1 MNRSEIKSIIESI
14 MFAYGEPISIKELKQ
29 AINEDL
35 SPKEIEYMLNL
46 LKYEYEEQN
55 RGIQIIKLEDIYSN
69 ILQNGV
75 EPIEISK
82 PFLMKNGFVLK
93 KLLVTF
99 DEDKFDKFV
108 YLNDGFTIE
117 LYIPEKN
124 ACLNVARLIIH
135 KNNTGNMI
143 DVKLN
148 YVHELQQAFRMCNL
162 QYVADNFKI

>member
-1 MNRSEIKSIIESI
+1 MYALNDIVLYK
-14 MFAYGEPISIKELKQ
+14 GEPKRIVSLS
-29 AINEDL
+29 NEYV
-35 SPKEIEYMLNL
+35 ETY
-46 LKYEYEEQN
+46 
-55 RGIQIIKLEDIYSN
+55 IKLEDIYSN

-82 PFLMKNGFVLK
+82 PFLMKNNFVLK

-99 DEDKFDKFV
+99 DKDKFAKFV
-108 YLNDGFTIE
+108 YLNDGFTIK
-117 LYIPEKN
+117 LYISEKN
-124 ACLNVARLIIH
+124 DGLNVARLVIH
-135 KNNTGNMI
+135 KNGTGNMI

>member
-1 MNRSEIKSIIESI
+1 MYALNDIVLYK
-14 MFAYGEPISIKELKQ
+14 GEPKRIVSLS
-29 AINEDL
+29 NEYV
-35 SPKEIEYMLNL
+35 ETY
-46 LKYEYEEQN
+46 
-55 RGIQIIKLEDIYSN
+55 IKLEDIYFN

-82 PFLMKNGFVLK
+82 SFLMKNGFVLK

-99 DEDKFDKFV
+99 DEDKFTKFV

-117 LYIPEKN
+117 LYISEKD
-124 ACLNVARLIIH
+124 ADLNVARLVIH
-135 KNNTGNMI
+135 KNNVGNMI

>member
-1 MNRSEIKSIIESI
+1 MYALNDIVLYK
-14 MFAYGEPISIKELKQ
+14 GEPKRIVSLS
-29 AINEDL
+29 NEYV
-35 SPKEIEYMLNL
+35 ETY
-46 LKYEYEEQN
+46 
-55 RGIQIIKLEDIYSN
+55 IKLADIYSN

-99 DEDKFDKFV
+99 DEDKFAKFV
-108 YLNDGFTIE
+108 YLNDGFVIE
-117 LYIPEKN
+117 LYISEKN
-124 ACLNVARLIIH
+124 DGLNVARLVIH
-135 KNNTGNMI
+135 KNNAGNMI

>member
-1 MNRSEIKSIIESI
+1 MYALNDIVLYK
-14 MFAYGEPISIKELKQ
+14 GEPKRIVSLS
-29 AINEDL
+29 NEYV
-35 SPKEIEYMLNL
+35 ETY
-46 LKYEYEEQN
+46 
-55 RGIQIIKLEDIYSN
+55 IKLEDIYSN

-82 PFLMKNGFVLK
+82 PFLLKNGFVLK

-108 YLNDGFTIE
+108 YLNDGFVIE
-117 LYIPEKN
+117 LYISEKD
-124 ACLNVARLIIH
+124 ADLNVARLIIH
-135 KNNTGNMI
+135 KNGTGNMI

>member
-1 MNRSEIKSIIESI
+1 MYALNDIVLYK
-14 MFAYGEPISIKELKQ
+14 GEPKRIVSLSNEYVETYIK
-29 AINEDL
+29 I
-35 SPKEIEYMLNL
+35 
-46 LKYEYEEQN
+46 
-55 RGIQIIKLEDIYSN
+55 EDIYFN

-75 EPIEISK
+75 EPIEISNS
-82 PFLMKNGFVLK
+82 FLLKNGFVLK

-108 YLNDGFTIE
+108 YLNDGFVIE
-117 LYIPEKN
+117 LYISEKD
-124 ACLNVARLIIH
+124 ADLNVARLIIH
-135 KNNTGNMI
+135 KNGTGNMI

>member
-1 MNRSEIKSIIESI
+1 MYALNDIIL
-14 MFAYGEPISIKELKQ
+14 YKGEPKRIVSLS
-29 AINEDL
+29 NEYV
-35 SPKEIEYMLNL
+35 ETY
-46 LKYEYEEQN
+46 
-55 RGIQIIKLEDIYSN
+55 IKLEDIYSN

-99 DEDKFDKFV
+99 DEDKFAKFV
-108 YLNDGFTIE
+108 YLNDGFTIK
-117 LYIPEKN
+117 LYISEKN
-124 ACLNVARLIIH
+124 DGLNVARLVIH
-135 KNNTGNMI
+135 KNGTGNMI

>member
-1 MNRSEIKSIIESI
+1 MYALNDIVFYK
-14 MFAYGEPISIKELKQ
+14 GEPKRIVSLS
-29 AINEDL
+29 NEYV
-35 SPKEIEYMLNL
+35 ETY
-46 LKYEYEEQN
+46 
-55 RGIQIIKLEDIYSN
+55 IKLEDIYFN

-99 DEDKFDKFV
+99 DEDKFAKFV
-108 YLNDGFTIE
+108 YLNDGFAIE
-117 LYIPEKN
+117 LYISEKN
-124 ACLNVARLIIH
+124 DGLNAARLVIH
-135 KNNTGNMI
+135 KNGTGNMI

>member
-1 MNRSEIKSIIESI
+1 MYALNDIVLYK
-14 MFAYGEPISIKELKQ
+14 GEPKRIVSLS
-29 AINEDL
+29 NEYV
-35 SPKEIEYMLNL
+35 ETY
-46 LKYEYEEQN
+46 
-55 RGIQIIKLEDIYSN
+55 IKLEDIYSN

-82 PFLMKNGFVLK
+82 PFLMKNDFVLK

-99 DEDKFDKFV
+99 DKDKFDKFV
-108 YLNDGFTIE
+108 YLKFVYINDGFTIK
-117 LYIPEKN
+117 LYISEKN
-124 ACLNVARLIIH
+124 DGLNVARLVIR

>member
-1 MNRSEIKSIIESI
+1 MYALNDIVLYKD
-14 MFAYGEPISIKELKQ
+14 EPKRIVSLS
-29 AINEDL
+29 NEYV
-35 SPKEIEYMLNL
+35 ETY
-46 LKYEYEEQN
+46 
-55 RGIQIIKLEDIYSN
+55 IKLEDIYSN

-82 PFLMKNGFVLK
+82 PFLMKNGFDLK

-99 DEDKFDKFV
+99 GEDKFAKFV
-108 YLNDGFTIE
+108 YLNDGFAIE
-117 LYIPEKN
+117 LYISEKN
-124 ACLNVARLIIH
+124 DGLNVARLVIH
-135 KNNTGNMI
+135 KNNVGNMI

>member
-1 MNRSEIKSIIESI
+1 MYALNDIVLYK
-14 MFAYGEPISIKELKQ
+14 GEPKRIVSLS
-29 AINEDL
+29 NEYV
-35 SPKEIEYMLNL
+35 ETY
-46 LKYEYEEQN
+46 
-55 RGIQIIKLEDIYSN
+55 IKLEDIYFN

-99 DEDKFDKFV
+99 DEDKFAKFV
-108 YLNDGFTIE
+108 YLNDGFAIE
-117 LYIPEKN
+117 LYISEKDDD
-124 ACLNVARLIIH
+124 LNVARLVIH
-135 KNNTGNMI
+135 KNGTVNMI

>member
-1 MNRSEIKSIIESI
+1 MYALNDIVLYK
-14 MFAYGEPISIKELKQ
+14 GEPKRIVSLSNEYVETYIKV
-29 AINEDL
+29 
-35 SPKEIEYMLNL
+35 
-46 LKYEYEEQN
+46 
-55 RGIQIIKLEDIYSN
+55 EDIYFN

-82 PFLMKNGFVLK
+82 PFLLKNGFVLK

-108 YLNDGFTIE
+108 YLNDGFVIE
-117 LYIPEKN
+117 LYISEKDVD
-124 ACLNVARLIIH
+124 LNVARLVIH
-135 KNNTGNMI
+135 KNGKGNMI

-162 QYVADNFKI
+162 QYVADNFKF

>member
-1 MNRSEIKSIIESI
+1 MYALNDIVLYK
-14 MFAYGEPISIKELKQ
+14 GEPKRIVSLS
-29 AINEDL
+29 NEYV
-35 SPKEIEYMLNL
+35 ETY
-46 LKYEYEEQN
+46 
-55 RGIQIIKLEDIYSN
+55 IKLEDIYFN

-99 DEDKFDKFV
+99 DEDKFAKFV
-108 YLNDGFTIE
+108 YLNDGFVIE
-117 LYIPEKN
+117 LYISEKDVD
-124 ACLNVARLIIH
+124 LNVARLVIH
-135 KNNTGNMI
+135 KNGTGNMI

>member
-1 MNRSEIKSIIESI
+1 MYALNDIVLYK
-14 MFAYGEPISIKELKQ
+14 GEPKRIVSLS
-29 AINEDL
+29 NEYV
-35 SPKEIEYMLNL
+35 ETY
-46 LKYEYEEQN
+46 
-55 RGIQIIKLEDIYSN
+55 IKLEDIYSN

-75 EPIEISK
+75 EPIEISNS
-82 PFLMKNGFVLK
+82 FLLKNGFVLK

-108 YLNDGFTIE
+108 YVYLNDGFVIE
-117 LYIPEKN
+117 LYIPEKD
-124 ACLNVARLIIH
+124 ADLNVARLIIH
-135 KNNTGNMI
+135 KNGTGNMI

>member
-1 MNRSEIKSIIESI
+1 MYALNDIVLYK
-14 MFAYGEPISIKELKQ
+14 GEPKRIVSLS
-29 AINEDL
+29 NEYV
-35 SPKEIEYMLNL
+35 ETY
-46 LKYEYEEQN
+46 
-55 RGIQIIKLEDIYSN
+55 IKLEDIYSN

-99 DEDKFDKFV
+99 DEDKFAKFV
-108 YLNDGFTIE
+108 YLNDGFVIE
-117 LYIPEKN
+117 LYISEKN
-124 ACLNVARLIIH
+124 DGLNVARLVIH

-162 QYVADNFKI
+162 QYIADNFKI

>member
-1 MNRSEIKSIIESI
+1 MYALNDIVLYK
-14 MFAYGEPISIKELKQ
+14 GEPKRIVSLSNEYVETYIKV
-29 AINEDL
+29 
-35 SPKEIEYMLNL
+35 
-46 LKYEYEEQN
+46 
-55 RGIQIIKLEDIYSN
+55 EDIYFN

-82 PFLMKNGFVLK
+82 PFLLKNGFVLK

-108 YLNDGFTIE
+108 YLNDGFVIE
-117 LYIPEKN
+117 LYISEKN
-124 ACLNVARLIIH
+124 DGLNVAKLIIH
-135 KNNTGNMI
+135 KNGTGNMI

-162 QYVADNFKI
+162 QYVADNFKF

>member
-1 MNRSEIKSIIESI
+1 MYALNDIVLYK
-14 MFAYGEPISIKELKQ
+14 GEPKRIVSLS
-29 AINEDL
+29 NEYV
-35 SPKEIEYMLNL
+35 ETY
-46 LKYEYEEQN
+46 
-55 RGIQIIKLEDIYSN
+55 IKLEDIYSN

-75 EPIEISK
+75 ELIEISK

-99 DEDKFDKFV
+99 DEDKFTKFV

-117 LYIPEKN
+117 LYISEKD
-124 ACLNVARLIIH
+124 ADLNVARLVIH
-135 KNNTGNMI
+135 KNNVGNMI

-162 QYVADNFKI
+162 QYIADNFKI

>member
-1 MNRSEIKSIIESI
+1 MYALNDIVLYK
-14 MFAYGEPISIKELKQ
+14 GELKR
-29 AINEDL
+29 IVSLSNEYV
-35 SPKEIEYMLNL
+35 ETY
-46 LKYEYEEQN
+46 
-55 RGIQIIKLEDIYSN
+55 IKVEDIYFN

-82 PFLMKNGFVLK
+82 SFLLKNGFVLK

-108 YLNDGFTIE
+108 YLNDSFDIE
-117 LYIPEKN
+117 LYISEKDVD
-124 ACLNVARLIIH
+124 LNVARLIIH
-135 KNNTGNMI
+135 KNGTGNMI

>member
-1 MNRSEIKSIIESI
+1 MYALNDIVLYK
-14 MFAYGEPISIKELKQ
+14 GEPKRIVSLS
-29 AINEDL
+29 NEYV
-35 SPKEIEYMLNL
+35 ETY
-46 LKYEYEEQN
+46 
-55 RGIQIIKLEDIYSN
+55 IKLEDIYSN

-99 DEDKFDKFV
+99 DEDKFTKFV

-117 LYIPEKN
+117 LYISEKN
-124 ACLNVARLIIH
+124 DGLNVARLVIH
-135 KNNTGNMI
+135 KNNVGNMI

-162 QYVADNFKI
+162 QYIADNFKI

>member
-1 MNRSEIKSIIESI
+1 MYALNDIVLYK
-14 MFAYGEPISIKELKQ
+14 GEPKRIVSLSNEYVETYIKV
-29 AINEDL
+29 
-35 SPKEIEYMLNL
+35 
-46 LKYEYEEQN
+46 
-55 RGIQIIKLEDIYSN
+55 EDIYFN

-82 PFLMKNGFVLK
+82 PFLLKNDFVLK

-108 YLNDGFTIE
+108 YLNDGFDIE
-117 LYIPEKN
+117 LYISEKDVD
-124 ACLNVARLIIH
+124 LNVARLVIH
-135 KNNTGNMI
+135 KNGTGNMI

-162 QYVADNFKI
+162 QYVADNFKF

>member
-1 MNRSEIKSIIESI
+1 MYALNDIVLYK
-14 MFAYGEPISIKELKQ
+14 GEPKRIVSLS
-29 AINEDL
+29 NEYV
-35 SPKEIEYMLNL
+35 ETY
-46 LKYEYEEQN
+46 
-55 RGIQIIKLEDIYSN
+55 IKLEDIYSN

-82 PFLMKNGFVLK
+82 PFLLKNGFVLK

-108 YLNDGFTIE
+108 YLNDSFDIE
-117 LYIPEKN
+117 LYIPEKD
-124 ACLNVARLIIH
+124 ADLNVARLIIH
-135 KNNTGNMI
+135 KNGTGNMI

>member
-1 MNRSEIKSIIESI
+1 MYALNDIVLYK
-14 MFAYGEPISIKELKQ
+14 GEPKRIVSLS
-29 AINEDL
+29 NEYV
-35 SPKEIEYMLNL
+35 ETY
-46 LKYEYEEQN
+46 
-55 RGIQIIKLEDIYSN
+55 IKLEDIYSN

-82 PFLMKNGFVLK
+82 PFLMKNGFDLK

-99 DEDKFDKFV
+99 DEDKFAKFV
-108 YLNDGFTIE
+108 YLNDGFAIE
-117 LYIPEKN
+117 LYISEKN
-124 ACLNVARLIIH
+124 DGLNVARLVIH

>member
-1 MNRSEIKSIIESI
+1 MYALNDIVLYK
-14 MFAYGEPISIKELKQ
+14 GEPKRIVSLS
-29 AINEDL
+29 NEYV
-35 SPKEIEYMLNL
+35 ETY
-46 LKYEYEEQN
+46 
-55 RGIQIIKLEDIYSN
+55 IKLEDIYSN

-82 PFLMKNGFVLK
+82 SFLMKNGFVLK

-99 DEDKFDKFV
+99 DEDKFAKFV
-108 YLNDGFTIE
+108 YLNDGFVIE
-117 LYIPEKN
+117 LSISEKN
-124 ACLNVARLIIH
+124 DGLNVARLVIH
-135 KNNTGNMI
+135 KNNAGNMI

>member
-1 MNRSEIKSIIESI
+1 MYALNDIVLYK
-14 MFAYGEPISIKELKQ
+14 GEPKRIVSLS
-29 AINEDL
+29 NEYV
-35 SPKEIEYMLNL
+35 ETY
-46 LKYEYEEQN
+46 
-55 RGIQIIKLEDIYSN
+55 IKLEDIYSN

-99 DEDKFDKFV
+99 DEDKFAKFV
-108 YLNDGFTIE
+108 YLNDGFVIE
-117 LYIPEKN
+117 LYISEKN
-124 ACLNVARLIIH
+124 DGLNVARLVIH
-135 KNNTGNMI
+135 KNGTGNMI

>member
-1 MNRSEIKSIIESI
+1 MYALNDIVLYK
-14 MFAYGEPISIKELKQ
+14 GEPKRIVSLS
-29 AINEDL
+29 NEYV
-35 SPKEIEYMLNL
+35 ETY
-46 LKYEYEEQN
+46 
-55 RGIQIIKLEDIYSN
+55 IKLEDIYFN

-99 DEDKFDKFV
+99 DEDKFAKFV
-108 YLNDGFTIE
+108 YLNDGFVIE
-117 LYIPEKN
+117 LYISEKN
-124 ACLNVARLIIH
+124 DGLNVARLVIH
-135 KNNTGNMI
+135 KNNVGNMI

>member
-1 MNRSEIKSIIESI
+1 MYALNDIVLYK
-14 MFAYGEPISIKELKQ
+14 GEPKRIVSLS
-29 AINEDL
+29 NEYV
-35 SPKEIEYMLNL
+35 ETY
-46 LKYEYEEQN
+46 
-55 RGIQIIKLEDIYSN
+55 IKLEDIYFN

-82 PFLMKNGFVLK
+82 PFLMKNGFDLK
-93 KLLVTF
+93 KLLVIF

-108 YLNDGFTIE
+108 YLNDGFVIE
-117 LYIPEKN
+117 LYISEKN
-124 ACLNVARLIIH
+124 DGLNVARLVIH
-135 KNNTGNMI
+135 KNGTGNMI

>member
-1 MNRSEIKSIIESI
+1 MYALNDIVLYK
-14 MFAYGEPISIKELKQ
+14 GEPKRIVSLSNEYVETYIKV
-29 AINEDL
+29 
-35 SPKEIEYMLNL
+35 
-46 LKYEYEEQN
+46 
-55 RGIQIIKLEDIYSN
+55 EDIYFN

-82 PFLMKNGFVLK
+82 PFLLKNGFVLK

-108 YLNDGFTIE
+108 YLNDGFVIE
-117 LYIPEKN
+117 LYISEKDVD
-124 ACLNVARLIIH
+124 LNVAKLVIH
-135 KNNTGNMI
+135 KNGTGNMI

-162 QYVADNFKI
+162 QYVADNFKF

>member
-1 MNRSEIKSIIESI
+1 MYALNDIVLYK
-14 MFAYGEPISIKELKQ
+14 GEPKRIVSLS
-29 AINEDL
+29 NEYV
-35 SPKEIEYMLNL
+35 ETY
-46 LKYEYEEQN
+46 
-55 RGIQIIKLEDIYSN
+55 IKLEDIYFN

-99 DEDKFDKFV
+99 DEDKFAKFV
-108 YLNDGFTIE
+108 YLNDGFAIE
-117 LYIPEKN
+117 LYISEKE
-124 ACLNVARLIIH
+124 ADLNVARLVIH
-135 KNNTGNMI
+135 KNCTGNMI

>member
-1 MNRSEIKSIIESI
+1 MYALNDIVLYK
-14 MFAYGEPISIKELKQ
+14 GEPKRIVSLS
-29 AINEDL
+29 NEYV
-35 SPKEIEYMLNL
+35 ETY
-46 LKYEYEEQN
+46 
-55 RGIQIIKLEDIYSN
+55 IKLEDIYFN

-99 DEDKFDKFV
+99 DEDKFAKFV
-108 YLNDGFTIE
+108 YLNDGFVIE
-117 LYIPEKN
+117 LYISEKN
-124 ACLNVARLIIH
+124 DSLNIAKLVIH
-135 KNNTGNMI
+135 KNSVGNMI

>member
-1 MNRSEIKSIIESI
+1 MYTLNDIVLYK
-14 MFAYGEPISIKELKQ
+14 GEPKRIVSLS
-29 AINEDL
+29 NEYV
-35 SPKEIEYMLNL
+35 ETY
-46 LKYEYEEQN
+46 
-55 RGIQIIKLEDIYSN
+55 IKLEDIYFN

-108 YLNDGFTIE
+108 YLNDGFTIK
-117 LYIPEKN
+117 LYISEKN
-124 ACLNVARLIIH
+124 DGLNVAKLVIH

-162 QYVADNFKI
+162 QYIADNFKI

>member
-1 MNRSEIKSIIESI
+1 MYALNDIVLYK
-14 MFAYGEPISIKELKQ
+14 GEPKRIVSLS
-29 AINEDL
+29 NEYV
-35 SPKEIEYMLNL
+35 ETY
-46 LKYEYEEQN
+46 
-55 RGIQIIKLEDIYSN
+55 IKLEDIYSN

-82 PFLMKNGFVLK
+82 LFLMKNGFVLK

-108 YLNDGFTIE
+108 YLNDGFTIK
-117 LYIPEKN
+117 LYISEKDVD
-124 ACLNVARLIIH
+124 LNVARLVIH

-162 QYVADNFKI
+162 QYIADNFKI

>member
-1 MNRSEIKSIIESI
+1 MYALNDIVLYK
-14 MFAYGEPISIKELKQ
+14 GEPKRIVSLS
-29 AINEDL
+29 NEYV
-35 SPKEIEYMLNL
+35 ETY
-46 LKYEYEEQN
+46 
-55 RGIQIIKLEDIYSN
+55 IKLEDIYSN

-99 DEDKFDKFV
+99 DEDKFVKFV
-108 YLNDGFTIE
+108 YLNDGFAIE
-117 LYIPEKN
+117 LYISEKN
-124 ACLNVARLIIH
+124 DGLNVARLVIH
-135 KNNTGNMI
+135 KNGTGNMI

>member
-1 MNRSEIKSIIESI
+1 MYALNDIVLYK
-14 MFAYGEPISIKELKQ
+14 GEPKRIVSLS
-29 AINEDL
+29 NEYV
-35 SPKEIEYMLNL
+35 ETY
-46 LKYEYEEQN
+46 
-55 RGIQIIKLEDIYSN
+55 IKLEDIYSN

-82 PFLMKNGFVLK
+82 PFLLKNGFVLK

-99 DEDKFDKFV
+99 DKDKFDKFV
-108 YLNDGFTIE
+108 YLNDGFTIK
-117 LYIPEKN
+117 LYISEKN
-124 ACLNVARLIIH
+124 DGLNVARLVIHKIH
-135 KNNTGNMI
+135 KNGTGNMI

>member
-1 MNRSEIKSIIESI
+1 MYALNDIVLYK
-14 MFAYGEPISIKELKQ
+14 GEPKRIVSLS
-29 AINEDL
+29 NEYV
-35 SPKEIEYMLNL
+35 ETY
-46 LKYEYEEQN
+46 
-55 RGIQIIKLEDIYSN
+55 IKLEDIYSN

-82 PFLMKNGFVLK
+82 PFLLKNGFVLK

-99 DEDKFDKFV
+99 DEDKFTKFV
-108 YLNDGFTIE
+108 YLNDGFAIE
-117 LYIPEKN
+117 LYISEKN
-124 ACLNVARLIIH
+124 DGLNIAKLVIH
-135 KNNTGNMI
+135 KNGVGNMI

>member
-1 MNRSEIKSIIESI
+1 MYALNDIVLYK
-14 MFAYGEPISIKELKQ
+14 GEPKRIVSLS
-29 AINEDL
+29 NEYV
-35 SPKEIEYMLNL
+35 ETY
-46 LKYEYEEQN
+46 
-55 RGIQIIKLEDIYSN
+55 IKLEDIYSN

-99 DEDKFDKFV
+99 DEDKFAKFV
-108 YLNDGFTIE
+108 YLNDGFAIE
-117 LYIPEKN
+117 LYISEKN
-124 ACLNVARLIIH
+124 DGLNVARLVIH
-135 KNNTGNMI
+135 KNGVGNMI

-162 QYVADNFKI
+162 QYIADNFKI

>member
-1 MNRSEIKSIIESI
+1 MYALNDIVLYK
-14 MFAYGEPISIKELKQ
+14 GEPKRIVSLS
-29 AINEDL
+29 NEYV
-35 SPKEIEYMLNL
+35 ETY
-46 LKYEYEEQN
+46 
-55 RGIQIIKLEDIYSN
+55 IKLEDIYSN

-99 DEDKFDKFV
+99 DEDKFAKFV
-108 YLNDGFTIE
+108 YLNDGFVIE
-117 LYIPEKN
+117 LYISEKN
-124 ACLNVARLIIH
+124 DGLNVARLVIH
-135 KNNTGNMI
+135 KNGVGNMI

>member
-1 MNRSEIKSIIESI
+1 MYALNDIVLYK
-14 MFAYGEPISIKELKQ
+14 GEPKRIVSLS
-29 AINEDL
+29 NEYV
-35 SPKEIEYMLNL
+35 ETY
-46 LKYEYEEQN
+46 
-55 RGIQIIKLEDIYSN
+55 IKLEDIYSN

-99 DEDKFDKFV
+99 DEDKFAKFV
-108 YLNDGFTIE
+108 YLNDGFVIE
-117 LYIPEKN
+117 LYISEKD
-124 ACLNVARLIIH
+124 ADLNVARLIIH
-135 KNNTGNMI
+135 KNGTGNMI

>member
-1 MNRSEIKSIIESI
+1 MYALNDIVLYK
-14 MFAYGEPISIKELKQ
+14 GEPKRIVSLS
-29 AINEDL
+29 NEYV
-35 SPKEIEYMLNL
+35 ETY
-46 LKYEYEEQN
+46 
-55 RGIQIIKLEDIYSN
+55 IKLEDIYSN

-99 DEDKFDKFV
+99 DEDKFAKFV
-108 YLNDGFTIE
+108 YLNDGFVIE
-117 LYIPEKN
+117 LYISEKN
-124 ACLNVARLIIH
+124 DGLNVARLVIH
-135 KNNTGNMI
+135 KNNAGNMI